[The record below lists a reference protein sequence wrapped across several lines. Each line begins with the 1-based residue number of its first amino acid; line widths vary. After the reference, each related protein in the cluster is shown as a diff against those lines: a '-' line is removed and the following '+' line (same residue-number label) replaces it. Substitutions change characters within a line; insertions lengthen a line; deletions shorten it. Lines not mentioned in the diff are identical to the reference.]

1 MGTQTIATKDVSVRI
16 LSVIAALVLPIAPAT
31 ADNKESGSDA
41 RDAER
46 AYAHARCA
54 AIAVQTGSENAEEL
68 KRAHLH
74 AGYVLYRKAVPGGAI
89 LGKATIG
96 ASEQEGSAFS
106 YGAQYVLEKNV
117 VEQSDIASAIKH
129 FPIEKRS
136 EAWRSHAQFMY
147 RRANCSLL
155 IEARPEKN

>member
-1 MGTQTIATKDVSVRI
+1 MKGVLVRI
-16 LSVIAALVLPIAPAT
+16 LSVIAALVLPIAPVT
-31 ADNKESGSDA
+31 ADNKDWESLA

-54 AIAVQTGSENAEEL
+54 AIAVQTGSENAEDL
-68 KRAHLH
+68 KRAHLR
-74 AGYVLYRKAVPGGAI
+74 AGYGLYRKAVPGAAI
-89 LGKATIG
+89 LGRATIG

-106 YGAQYVLEKNV
+106 YGEHYVLERNV

-129 FPIEKRS
+129 VPDERRS
-136 EAWRSHAQFMY
+136 EAWRSHAQSMY

-155 IEARPEKN
+155 LK